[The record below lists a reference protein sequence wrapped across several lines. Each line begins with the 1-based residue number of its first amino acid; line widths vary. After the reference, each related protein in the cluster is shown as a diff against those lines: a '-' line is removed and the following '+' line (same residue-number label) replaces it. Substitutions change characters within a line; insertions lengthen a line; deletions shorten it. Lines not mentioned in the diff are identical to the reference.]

1 MNTATIIINIL
12 FFIAVLI
19 TVIIRRNK
27 IDFAPEEIPK
37 PEDESPVPKSISK
50 ITRWLIGEVVT
61 WVVFNLVAIKH
72 SQIVKQ
78 YQILY
83 SERRKSPRLGGFAE
97 LVSGLQ
103 AMYLELAPGLLIFLN
118 IVCFCFFL
126 HIVRKKSIP
135 AIITMTVFWI
145 LINIAIKFIA
155 MAVVIALGIALLLWI
170 LSSKEE
176 EDNKGSGGTG
186 WVDRS
191 NKPRDIGYGSDLERK

>member
-1 MNTATIIINIL
+1 MNTATIIINML
-12 FFIAVLI
+12 FFIAVLV

-37 PEDESPVPKSISK
+37 PEDEPPEPKSISK

-61 WVVFNLVAIKH
+61 WVVFNLVAIKY
-72 SQIVKQ
+72 SQIMKQ

-83 SERRKSPRLGGFAE
+83 SERRKSPPLRGFAE
-97 LVSGLQ
+97 LVSGFQ
-103 AMYLELAPGLLIFLN
+103 AMYFELAPGLLIFLN

-145 LINIAIKFIA
+145 LINIAIKFIV
-155 MAVVIALGIALLLWI
+155 MGVVIVLGIALLWML
-170 LSSKEE
+170 LSDKGKDDDEV
-176 EDNKGSGGTG
+176 EDFFARWDRPKIK
-186 WVDRS
+186 DRS
-191 NKPRDIGYGSDLERK
+191 GEGSDLYNK